1 MRKTRARRARARLA
15 VVTGLFL
22 ALMLGA
28 SPVAYALPPK
38 DDARTG
44 VDLVELPEA
53 EALAE
58 DSTATT
64 SLESLETATS
74 TEVDDFQALYT
85 EPIEGGSA
93 AASLTGLEAGELVK
107 VTATDGTVPVEIGAP
122 TDATSAEATALE
134 GNWSVEMA
142 SDAQADAAGV
152 KGVVLE
158 VAPPATATGE
168 AVIALDAADFSQNYG
183 AEWMDRLD
191 FWMYPS
197 CFLTTPDVEGCSEP
211 TAVPTEVVYD
221 EVATTIT
228 DTTVDEDS
236 GASTTTE
243 KAGTDLAPTVHVT
256 VDVEALVAD
265 PTATTSTATTADAT
279 GTGSVSN
286 AVYTTPSDDG
296 ADSGIRTIASGSSG
310 SGVLMGNSD
319 GAGAG
324 GDFAATPLPAS
335 GSWSAGSSSG
345 AFSYSYPLAGP
356 AVPNGPTPNV
366 AFSYNSQSVDG
377 KTSSTNNQAS
387 GIGEGW
393 SWDPGSI
400 TRTYTSCML
409 DATTGANNKGKTSAD
424 LCYGTKNAT
433 LTLNGTTTELVYQSG
448 AWRTA
453 NGDNTKIELL
463 TNTALANG
471 DDDGEYWRIT
481 DTAGTQYYYGL
492 NHLPGWASGKGTT
505 DSVFTVPVASNH
517 DGEPGYDATFKNSFQ
532 DQAWK
537 WNLDYVVDVNGNA
550 MSLWWESETNHYA
563 KAFDFDNPV
572 AYERGGFLK
581 RIDYGQRSDTLYTAE
596 PLARMTFTA
605 DERCLES
612 EAKCASGH
620 FTSGNWSEN
629 HIWYDTPA
637 DLYCG
642 DSGDCTTPSPTFWS
656 RKLITQVTSCTQRVR
671 GASLTPYDSKAGTG
685 DRHACALPGQTSTP
699 LAKVDRWSLKQSFPW
714 DKTGHYTA
722 LWLESVTR
730 TGYGVDGST
739 ESVNPVSFHSKLL
752 PNRIPTSSTDEGPT
766 FARLRIDTVV
776 SEYGG
781 ETQVT
786 YSTPKGACASGTGF
800 PDPDEN
806 HLLCY
811 PVYWHADPELA
822 DQKISWFQKYVVD
835 TVVEMPNMTGLDNK
849 TTSYDYTTF
858 GDAVDGALW
867 AYNRAEGTRKKTRT
881 WDQWRGYPRV
891 TVTVGS
897 DRTGSKATRTA
908 TRYFRG
914 MSDDLY
920 VSGSGTSAVW
930 KTRDTTMTDT
940 AGATIKAD
948 KEPYAG
954 MVAEAIVY
962 ADGSSAADWVSR
974 TVNIPDDPTVL
985 ATRVR
990 GVADTDTSRVITD
1003 DPDLYAW
1010 RVTLDTTRTV
1020 TRSSGKGDDSS
1031 PLRTVSTQTDY
1042 DSAYGLPTKVVSH
1055 GDLAVTGDESCTY
1068 TSYVNDATLNLIGLV
1083 SSTISVSGTSCA
1095 TGLSSSTAST
1105 LLSAS
1110 KMAYDGA
1117 SAASTGQTLTKG
1129 QVTKVWDPVAAG
1141 TSWNTVPASTTGYD
1155 GYGRVVSSKDYQ
1167 DNQDTITFVPD
1178 KGQVYSVTSTN
1189 AKTQSSTSTLEPGRG
1204 VGLTEKDANGNIS
1217 YVAYDPLGRVCA
1229 GWEAGTIPNTT
1240 YGPVCEEDL
1249 PVGDDGET
1257 PRTWDEQSTGR
1268 PNATFVYNTDPK
1280 RPVSVVTSGLKDDGT
1295 YTDTT
1300 VIYDGLGRVRQEQ
1313 TGAVGGKGRLITDTL
1328 YNGNGQI
1335 SSTNNA
1341 YYTDGVPETSV
1352 FAAASTSTI
1361 PNATQYTYDGLGRT
1375 TTITPVYNSYVQDGT
1390 TDADGTKSQNRT
1402 TTYLYG
1408 LDYTTV
1414 VQPTGSASSRT
1425 WVDALGR
1432 TTRMDTFSSKSAAAS
1447 NSFTASDFKS
1457 TDYTYDARSDQTGVT
1472 DSAGNVW
1479 KTTYNAIG
1487 QPDTSTDPDTG
1498 TTTLTYDTLGR
1509 VATSK
1514 NQAGFTTKTSYDV
1527 LDRPLLIEDNSTG
1540 TDLLSY
1546 TYDDSTVANGVGQLA
1561 RATRYTDGKAYTT
1574 SVGGYTLDGN
1584 PTSKT
1589 LTLPA
1594 VASGLLSTAEG
1605 FATTYKT
1612 SYAYTESGQLASYTT
1627 PAMGGLPE
1635 EKVIVR
1641 YNADGLP
1648 VSTSGTDWYTSQTSY
1663 SVYGEVLRT
1672 TTGEQGSRVW
1682 TTNLFDEATGQAE
1695 TTLVDR
1701 ESTSDATS
1709 GLTGNR
1715 VNARTYAYD
1724 LSGNI
1729 TTTADTYAAVVDR
1742 QCFTYDGIGQLT
1754 EAWTTQRTGCTV
1766 PVATDGTVNVTADNA
1781 GYWQSYTYDELGN
1794 RKTLNTHNAKVSFTL
1809 DGAVNTAADS
1819 TTSYVYGI
1827 EDATKGSGL
1836 AQPHTLTSMTST
1848 YTNSGGSKV
1857 TEASALEYDAL
1868 GQTTSRTIGGDAQG
1882 ITWTWDGK
1890 AQTVTGFGAAG
1901 KGAYTSGLNAG
1912 LCMDLSS
1919 ASTTAGT
1926 AIQMWP
1932 CNGSKAEQFR
1942 VKDAVTTDTAT
1953 KGPLQVAGVCV
1964 QPTGKVVTAGT
1975 AVVVAACDDTATQQ
1989 WTVTSTGALKYAT
2002 TSMCLVSPS
2011 NSTTTGV
2018 DLVLGACDG
2027 TATQAWNPANK
2038 TSYVYDAF
2046 GNRIISTTANDRTL
2060 YLDDTTFSLRST
2072 GAVNYVER
2080 SYVQP
2085 GAPTVVRRG
2094 AGEANLYALV
2104 ADHHGTPMAE
2114 IKLTTGNQTVF
2125 SRLDPYGNERTESSN
2140 WRSHTGYVG
2149 GTDDNTT
2156 GLTHLGAREYDPSTG
2171 RFLSADP
2178 VLDLTDPLQ
2187 ANGYNYANNNPVTHA
2202 DPTGLTST
2210 ASTFDAAEAALDA
2223 QIAAQE
2229 KILSGSVTDIVRTYG
2244 WALFKEFI
2252 GWDEVVGCFTQGDLW
2267 ACGSLLVDA
2276 IPWTKVFKLAYK
2288 VAKVVGRIISGIKAL
2303 NKAKD
2308 VARKTIASLK
2318 AAKAAVKRAK
2328 AEAKRKAAEALK
2340 KAKEKAL
2347 AAKAAAKKKTG
2358 TGSKGTAGKAEHTK
2372 ASASAKSN
2380 GAKKAKDNHA
2390 DGGDSTDADDSG
2402 SGGSCEAS
2410 AHSFLPGTQVL
2421 MADGT
2426 TKNIEDVKTGDELAA
2441 NDPETSTTSGTEPA
2455 AATITTYDDK
2465 DFTVL
2470 TVKTADGTTSKLT
2483 TTDTHPFWV
2492 TDPATDPTD
2501 GTWVEGGTLKP
2512 GQWLQTSAGTH
2523 VQITAI
2529 TRYTRT
2535 QVTHDLTVSNVHTYY
2550 VLAGAAPVLVH
2561 NCGGARFEVDSSGV
2575 ASDLENPVTATEPYN
2590 RAKHYGGS
2598 QTNGPGGRTARAE
2611 AQGQPCPEC
2620 GATMRTGTAN
2630 PPVPEHDPA
2639 LVLHYYRGGG
2649 SAMTNAERRAYAK
2662 NDGINGAACQP
2673 CQQSQG
2679 AEMAK
2684 VSKAIKRNLGL

>member
-1 MRKTRARRARARLA
+1 M
-15 VVTGLFL
+15 VTGLFL

-28 SPVAYALPPK
+28 SPMSYALPAPK
-38 DDARTG
+38 DTRTG
-44 VDLVELPEA
+44 VDLEELPEA
-53 EALAE
+53 DALAE
-58 DSTATT
+58 DDAKTT
-64 SLESLETATS
+64 SLASLETVTS
-74 TEVDDFQALYT
+74 TAVDDFQALYT

-122 TDATSAEATALE
+122 KDATSAEATALE
-134 GNWSVEMA
+134 GNWSVAMA
-142 SDAQADAAGV
+142 SDTEADAAGV
-152 KGVVLE
+152 EGVVLE

-197 CFLTTPDVEGCSEP
+197 CFLTTPDVDGCSEP

-221 EVATTIT
+221 EVATTVT
-228 DTTVDEDS
+228 DTTVDEDT

-243 KAGTDLAPTVHVT
+243 SPGTDLAPTVRVT
-256 VDVEALVAD
+256 VDVSALVAD
-265 PTATTSTATTADAT
+265 PTATASTATTAAAT

-286 AVYTTPSDDG
+286 ARYTSADDTG
-296 ADSGIRTIASGSSG
+296 SGIRTIASGTSGSGTLVGTSSG
-310 SGVLMGNSD
+310 S
-319 GAGAG
+319 GAG

-345 AFSYSYPLAGP
+345 AFTYSYPLAGP
-356 AVPNGPTPNV
+356 TVPNGPTPNV

-400 TRTYTSCML
+400 TRTYTNCML

-433 LTLNGTTTELVYQSG
+433 LTLNGTTTELVYESG
-448 AWRTA
+448 LWRTA

-463 TNTALANG
+463 KDTSLANG

-492 NHLPGWASGKGTT
+492 NRLPNWTSGKDTT
-505 DSVFTVPVASNH
+505 DSVFTVPVAGNH
-517 DGEPGYDATFKNSFQ
+517 AGEPGYNAAFKDSFQ

-537 WNLDYVVDVNGNA
+537 WNLDYVVDVSGNA
-550 MSLWWESETNHYA
+550 MSLWWASETNHYA
-563 KAFDFDNPV
+563 KAFDFDHPA
-572 AYERGGFLK
+572 AYERGGYLK
-581 RIDYGQRSDTLYTAE
+581 RIDYGQRSNTLYTAE

-612 EAKCASGH
+612 EAKCDPDH

-629 HIWYDTPA
+629 YIWYDTPA

-642 DSGDCTTPSPTFWS
+642 SSGDCMTPSPTFWS
-656 RKLITQVTSCTQRVR
+656 RKLITQVTSCTQRVQ
-671 GASLTPYDSKAGTG
+671 GASLTPYNSTTETG
-685 DRHACALPGQTSTP
+685 VQHACALSGQTSTP
-699 LAKVDRWSLKQSFPW
+699 LAKVDQWSLKQSFPW

-722 LWLESVTR
+722 LWLESITR
-730 TGYGVDGST
+730 TGFGVDGST
-739 ESVNPVSFHSKLL
+739 ETLNPVSFHSKLL
-752 PNRIPTSSTDEGPT
+752 ANRIPTSSSDQGPT
-766 FARLRIDTVV
+766 FDRLRIDAVI

-786 YSTPKGACASGTGF
+786 YSTPKGACATGTGF

-806 HLLCY
+806 QLLCY

-835 TVVEMPNMTGLDNK
+835 KVVEMPNMPGVDDK
-849 TTSYDYTTF
+849 TTSYAYTTF
-858 GDAVDGALW
+858 GDAIDGALW

-881 WDQWRGYPRV
+881 WDQWRGYVRV
-891 TVTVGS
+891 TATVGS
-897 DRTGSKATRTA
+897 DRTGSRATKTA

-920 VSGSGTSAVW
+920 VSGSGSGAVW
-930 KTRDTTMTDT
+930 KTRDITMTD
-940 AGATIKAD
+940 AGGSTIQAD

-954 MVAEAIVY
+954 MAAEALVY

-990 GVADTDTSRVITD
+990 GVADTDTGRVITD

-1010 RVTLDTTRTV
+1010 RVTLDTTKTV
-1020 TRSSGKGDDSS
+1020 TRSSGKGDDAS

-1042 DSAYGLPTKVVSH
+1042 DSYGLPTKVLSK
-1055 GDLAVTGDESCTY
+1055 GDLDVTGDESCTY
-1068 TSYVNDATLNLIGLV
+1068 TSYANDTSLNLIGLV
-1083 SSTISVSGTSCA
+1083 SSTISVSGTTCA
-1095 TGLSSSTAST
+1095 TSLSSSTAST

-1110 KMAYDGA
+1110 KVAYDGA
-1117 SAASTGQTLTKG
+1117 SAASTTQTLTKG
-1129 QVTKVWDPVAAG
+1129 QVTKVWDPVALG
-1141 TSWNTVPASTTGYD
+1141 TSWNADPASTTGYD
-1155 GYGRVVSSKDYQ
+1155 DYGRVTSSKDYQ
-1167 DNQDTITFVPD
+1167 GNQDTVTFTPSQ
-1178 KGQVYSVTSTN
+1178 GQVYAVTSTN
-1189 AKTQSSTSTLEPGRG
+1189 AKGQSSTSTLDPGRG
-1204 VGLTEKDANGNIS
+1204 VGLTEKDANNNIS

-1229 GWEAGTIPNTT
+1229 GWEAGTVPNTA
-1240 YGPVCEEDL
+1240 YGPVCEEAL
-1249 PVGDDGET
+1249 PVGADAET
-1257 PRTWDEQSTGR
+1257 PRTWDEQTTGR
-1268 PNATFVYNTDPK
+1268 PDATFVYNTDPNK
-1280 RPVSVVTSGLKDDGT
+1280 PVSVVTSALKDDGT

-1341 YYTDGVPETSV
+1341 YYTDGAPDTSV

-1361 PNATQYTYDGLGRT
+1361 PNATRYTYDGLGRT
-1375 TTITPVYNSYVQDGT
+1375 TTIAPVYNSYVQDGT
-1390 TDADGTKSQNRT
+1390 PDTDGTKTEDRV

-1432 TTRMDTFSSKSAAAS
+1432 TTRMDTFSSKSTAAA
-1447 NSFTASDFKS
+1447 NSYTAADFDS
-1457 TDYTYDARSDQTGVT
+1457 TRYGYDARGDQTSVT
-1472 DSAGNVW
+1472 DSAGNAW

-1487 QPDTSTDPDTG
+1487 QPLTSADPDTG

-1527 LDRPLLIEDNSTG
+1527 LDRPLLVEDNSTG

-1546 TYDDSTVANGVGQLA
+1546 TYDDATVANGVGQLA
-1561 RATRYTDGKAYTT
+1561 KATRYTDGKAYTT

-1584 PTSKT
+1584 PTAKT

-1605 FATTYKT
+1605 FATTYT
-1612 SYAYTESGQLASYTT
+1612 TNYTYNDSGQLASYTT

-1695 TTLVDR
+1695 QTLVDR

-1715 VNARTYAYD
+1715 VNARAYTYD
-1724 LSGNI
+1724 VSGNI
-1729 TTTADTYAAVVDR
+1729 TSTADTYAAVVDR

-1754 EAWTTQRTGCTV
+1754 EAWTTQRTACTV
-1766 PVATDGTVNVTADNA
+1766 PVAADGTVNVTAANA
-1781 GYWQSYTYDELGN
+1781 GYWQSYSYDELGN
-1794 RKTLNTHNAKVSFTL
+1794 RKSLNTHNAKVSFQL
-1809 DGAVNTAADS
+1809 DGTVNTAADS
-1819 TTSYVYGI
+1819 TTSYVYGTK
-1827 EDATKGSGL
+1827 DATSGSGV
-1836 AQPHTLTSMTST
+1836 AQPHTLTSMEST
-1848 YTNSGGSKV
+1848 YTNAAGSKV
-1857 TEASALEYDAL
+1857 TAASTLKYDGL
-1868 GQTTSRTIGGDAQG
+1868 GQTTSRTIGGDAQA
-1882 ITWTWDGK
+1882 ISWTWDGK
-1890 AQTVTGFGAAG
+1890 AQQVTGFGSAG

-1912 LCMDLSS
+1912 MCMDLSS

-1942 VKDAVTTDTAT
+1942 VEDAVTTDTAT
-1953 KGPLQVAGVCV
+1953 TGALQVAGVCV
-1964 QPTGKVVTAGT
+1964 QPAGKAVAAGT
-1975 AVVVAACDDTATQQ
+1975 AVVVAACDDTTAQQ
-1989 WTVTSTGALKYAT
+1989 WTVTSTGALKYAA

-2011 NSTTTGV
+2011 NSTATGV
-2018 DLVLGACDG
+2018 DLVLGTCDG
-2027 TATQAWNPANK
+2027 STAQTWNPADK

-2046 GNRIISTTANDRTL
+2046 GDRIISTTANDRTL
-2060 YLDDTTFSLRST
+2060 YLDDTTLSLRST

-2080 SYVQP
+2080 SYAQP
-2085 GAPTVVRRG
+2085 GAPTVIRRG
-2094 AGEANLYALV
+2094 VGESNLYALV
-2104 ADHHGTPMAE
+2104 TDHHGTPMAE
-2114 IKLTTGNQTVF
+2114 IKLATGNQTVF
-2125 SRLDPYGNERTESSN
+2125 SRLDPYGNERTESAS
-2140 WRSHTGYVG
+2140 WRTNTGYVG

-2156 GLTHLGAREYDPSTG
+2156 GLTHLGAREYDPTTG

-2187 ANGYNYANNNPVTHA
+2187 ANGYAYSNNNPVTHA

-2210 ASTFDAAEAALDA
+2210 ASTFDAAEAALNE

-2244 WALFKEFI
+2244 WALFKQFI
-2252 GWDEVVGCFTQGDLW
+2252 GWDDVVGCFTQGDLW
-2267 ACGSLLVDA
+2267 ACGSLLLDA
-2276 IPWTKVFKLAYK
+2276 IPWTKVFTLT
-2288 VAKVVGRIISGIKAL
+2288 AKVLKVVNRIISGIEALKKAQEV
-2303 NKAKD
+2303 AK
-2308 VARKTIASLK
+2308 KTIASLK
-2318 AAKAAVKRAK
+2318 AAKAALKRAK

-2347 AAKAAAKKKTG
+2347 AAKAAAKKRTG
-2358 TGSKGTAGKAEHTK
+2358 TGSKGTAGKAEQTK

-2380 GAKKAKDNHA
+2380 GAKKAKDNHK
-2390 DGGDSTDADDSG
+2390 DGGDSSDADDGG
-2402 SGGSCEAS
+2402 SGGSCEK
-2410 AHSFLPGTQVL
+2410 AHSFPPGTKVL

-2426 TKNIEDVKTGDELAA
+2426 TKPIEKVKNGDKLAA
-2441 NDPETSTTSGTEPA
+2441 NDPETSTTSGTETA
-2455 AATITTYDDK
+2455 TATITTYDDK

-2470 TVKTADGTTSKLT
+2470 TVRATDGTTSKLT

-2492 TDPATDPTD
+2492 TDPAAGPTD
-2501 GTWVEGGTLKP
+2501 GTWVEGGTLKS
-2512 GQWLQTSAGTH
+2512 GQWLQTGAGTH
-2523 VQITAI
+2523 VQITAVS
-2529 TRYTRT
+2529 RYTRT
-2535 QVTHDLTVSNVHTYY
+2535 QVTHDLTVSDVHTYY
-2550 VLAGAAPVLVH
+2550 VLVGAASVLVH
-2561 NCGGARFEVDSSGV
+2561 NCGDAPGHTVDVDIEDVNGDVRLSYSVRSGAASDAEKALGGGYNTEAATHTENRVGRMSGASSGKNPIPGDPYAGHIPVDKGETVRLVGQLPPCSRCRGAMNRMVKELGVNVVYAWASPVGAGTWV
-2575 ASDLENPVTATEPYN
+2575 AT
-2590 RAKHYGGS
+2590 
-2598 QTNGPGGRTARAE
+2598 GGR
-2611 AQGQPCPEC
+2611 
-2620 GATMRTGTAN
+2620 
-2630 PPVPEHDPA
+2630 
-2639 LVLHYYRGGG
+2639 
-2649 SAMTNAERRAYAK
+2649 RR
-2662 NDGINGAACQP
+2662 
-2673 CQQSQG
+2673 
-2679 AEMAK
+2679 
-2684 VSKAIKRNLGL
+2684 R

>member
-1 MRKTRARRARARLA
+1 MA
-15 VVTGLFL
+15 GPFL
-22 ALMLGA
+22 ALMLGT
-28 SPVAYALPPK
+28 SPMAYALPGG

-44 VDLVELPEA
+44 VDLVDLPEA
-53 EALAE
+53 DALAE
-58 DSTATT
+58 DSAATT
-64 SLESLETATS
+64 SLESLETVTS
-74 TEVDDFQALYT
+74 TAVDDFQALYT
-85 EPIEGGSA
+85 DPIEGGSA
-93 AASLTGLEAGELVK
+93 AASLTGLEAGELVQ
-107 VTATDGTVPVEIGAP
+107 VTATDGTVPVQIGAP
-122 TDATSAEATALE
+122 KDATSAEATALE
-134 GNWSVEMA
+134 GNWSVAMA
-142 SDAQADAAGV
+142 SDAEADAAGV
-152 KGVVLE
+152 EGVVLE

-197 CFLTTPDVEGCSEP
+197 CFLTTPDVAGCSEP

-221 EVATTIT
+221 QVATTIT
-228 DTTVDEDS
+228 DTTVDEDT

-243 KAGTDLAPTVHVT
+243 KASTDLAPTVHVT
-256 VDVEALVAD
+256 VDVSALVVD
-265 PTATTSTATTADAT
+265 PTATTAT
-279 GTGSVSN
+279 GTTAAATGAGSVSD
-286 AVYTTPSDDG
+286 ALYTPATDDT
-296 ADSGIRTIASGSSG
+296 DSGIRTIASGSSG
-310 SGVLMGNSD
+310 SGALVGTSS
-319 GAGAG
+319 GSGAG

-345 AFSYSYPLAGP
+345 AFTYSYPLAGP

-393 SWDPGSI
+393 SWDPGSV

-409 DATTGANNKGKTSAD
+409 DATAGANNKGKSAAD
-424 LCYGTKNAT
+424 LCYGTQNAT
-433 LTLNGTTTELVYQSG
+433 LTLNGTTTELVYASG
-448 AWRTA
+448 GWRTA

-463 TNTALANG
+463 KDTSKANG

-492 NHLPGWASGKGTT
+492 NHLPGWASGKDTT

-517 DGEPGYDATFKNSFQ
+517 EGEPGYDATFKDSFQ

-550 MSLWWESETNHYA
+550 MSLWWASETNHYA
-563 KAFDFDNPV
+563 QAFDFDNPV
-572 AYERGGFLK
+572 AYERGGYLK
-581 RIDYGQRSDTLYTAE
+581 RIDYGQRADTIYSAE

-605 DERCLES
+605 DERCMES
-612 EAKCASGH
+612 ETKCASDH

-629 HIWYDTPA
+629 YIWYDTPA

-642 DSGDCTTPSPTFWS
+642 ASGECMTPSPTFWS
-656 RKLITQVTSCTQRVR
+656 RKLITDVTSCTQRVQ
-671 GASLTPYDSKAGTG
+671 GASLTPYDPKTGTG
-685 DRHACALPGQTSTP
+685 DQRACALSGQTSTP
-699 LAKVDRWSLKQSFPW
+699 LAKVDKWALNQSFPW

-722 LWLESVTR
+722 LWLESITR

-739 ESVNPVSFHSKLL
+739 ETLNPVSFHSKLL
-752 PNRIPTSSTDEGPT
+752 ANRIPTGPTDEGPT
-766 FARLRIDTVV
+766 FDRLRIDTVV

-786 YSTPKGACASGTGF
+786 YSTPTGACASGTGF
-800 PDPDEN
+800 PDVDEN
-806 HLLCY
+806 QLRCF
-811 PVYWHADPELA
+811 PVYWHADPDLA
-822 DQKISWFQKYVVD
+822 DTKISWFHKYVVKQ
-835 TVVEMPNMTGLDNK
+835 VIEMPNMTGVENK
-849 TTSYDYTTF
+849 TTTYDYSTYS
-858 GDAVDGALW
+858 DVIDGALW

-881 WDQWRGYPRV
+881 WDQWRGYPLV

-897 DRTGSKATRTA
+897 DITGSKATKTA

-914 MSDDLY
+914 MSEDLY
-920 VSGSGTSAVW
+920 VSGSGDSAAW
-930 KTRDTTMTDT
+930 KTRSYSLTD
-940 AGATIKAD
+940 ASAVSIKTD
-948 KEPYAG
+948 KEAYAG

-962 ADGSSAADWVSR
+962 ADGSSGADWVSR
-974 TVNIPDDPTVL
+974 TVNIPGDPTIL

-990 GVADTDTSRVITD
+990 GVADTDTGRVITD
-1003 DPDLYAW
+1003 DPDLNAW
-1010 RVTLDTTRTV
+1010 RVTLDTTKTI

-1042 DSAYGLPTKVVSH
+1042 DSYGLPTKVVSN
-1055 GDLAVTGDESCTY
+1055 GDLGVSGDESCTY
-1068 TSYVNDATLNLIGLV
+1068 TSYVNDTTLNLIGLV
-1083 SSTISVSGTSCA
+1083 SSTISVSGTTCA
-1095 TGLSSSTAST
+1095 TSLSSSTAST

-1117 SAASTGQTLTKG
+1117 AAASTTQTLTKG

-1141 TSWNTVPASTTGYD
+1141 TTWNTIPASTTVYD
-1155 GYGRVVSSKDYQ
+1155 GYGRVTSSKDYQ
-1167 DNQDTITFVPD
+1167 DNKDTITFTPAE
-1178 KGQVYSVTSTN
+1178 GQVYSVTSTN
-1189 AKTQSSTSTLEPGRG
+1189 ALTQSSTSTLDPGRG

-1229 GWEAGTIPNTT
+1229 GWEAGTTPNAT
-1240 YGPVCEEDL
+1240 YGRVCEEDL
-1249 PVGDDGET
+1249 PIGDDGET
-1257 PRTWDEQSTGR
+1257 PRTWDEQSTGK
-1268 PNATFVYNTDPK
+1268 PNATFVYNTDPNK
-1280 RPVSVVTSGLKDDGT
+1280 PVSVVTSGLKDDGT

-1313 TGAVGGKGRLITDTL
+1313 TGAVGGKGRLITDTV
-1328 YNGNGQI
+1328 YNDNGQI
-1335 SSTNNA
+1335 GSTNNA
-1341 YYTDGVPETSV
+1341 YYTDGAPDTSV
-1352 FAAASTSTI
+1352 FAPASTSTI

-1390 TDADGTKSQNRT
+1390 TDTDGTKTENRT

-1408 LDYTTV
+1408 LDHTTV

-1432 TTRMDTFSSKSAAAS
+1432 TTRMDTFSSKSAAQS
-1447 NSFTASDFKS
+1447 NSFTAADFNS
-1457 TDYTYDARSDQTGVT
+1457 TRYSYDARGDQTTVT

-1487 QPDTSTDPDTG
+1487 QPLTSTDPDTG

-1514 NQAGFTTKTSYDV
+1514 NQTGFTTKTSYDA
-1527 LDRPLLIEDNSTG
+1527 LDRPLLVEDNSTG

-1546 TYDDSTVANGVGQLA
+1546 TYDATTVANGVGQLA
-1561 RATRYTDGKAYTT
+1561 KATRYTDGKAYTT
-1574 SVGGYTLDGN
+1574 SVGGYTVDGN
-1584 PTSKT
+1584 PTAKT

-1594 VASGLLSTAEG
+1594 VAAGLPSTAEG
-1605 FATTYKT
+1605 FSTTYT
-1612 SYAYTESGQLASYTT
+1612 TNYAYTDSGQLASYTT

-1648 VSTSGTDWYTSQTSY
+1648 ISTSGTDWYTSETSY

-1672 TTGEQGSRVW
+1672 TTGEQGARVW

-1695 TTLVDR
+1695 QTLVDR

-1709 GLTGNR
+1709 GLTGHR
-1715 VNARTYAYD
+1715 VNARNYVYD
-1724 LSGNI
+1724 VSGNI
-1729 TTTADTYAAVVDR
+1729 TSTADTYAAVVDR

-1754 EAWTTQRTGCTV
+1754 EAWTTQQTGCTV
-1766 PVATDGTVNVTADNA
+1766 PVAADGTVNVTAANA

-1794 RKTLNTHNAKVSFTL
+1794 RETLNTHNTEVSFLLNGT
-1809 DGAVNTAADS
+1809 VNTSADS
-1819 TTSYVYGI
+1819 TTSYVYGT
-1827 EDATKGSGL
+1827 EDATSGSGV
-1836 AQPHTLTSMTST
+1836 AQPHTLTSMESR
-1848 YTNSGGSKV
+1848 YTNAAGSAI
-1857 TEASALEYDAL
+1857 TAASALESDDL
-1868 GQTTSRTIGGDAQG
+1868 GQTTSRTIGGDEQE
-1882 ITWTWDGK
+1882 ISWTWDGK
-1890 AQTVTGFGAAG
+1890 AQTVSGFGAAG
-1901 KGAYTSGLNAG
+1901 KGAYTSGLNSG
-1912 LCMDLSS
+1912 MCMDLSLG
-1919 ASTTAGT
+1919 STTAGT

-1932 CNGSKAEQFR
+1932 CNSTKPQQFR
-1942 VKDAVTTDTAT
+1942 IEDANTTDTTT
-1953 KGPLQVAGVCV
+1953 KGALQVLGACV
-1964 QPTGKVVTAGT
+1964 QPAGKAVTAGT
-1975 AVVVAACDDTATQQ
+1975 AVVVAACDDTAAQQ
-1989 WTVTSTGALKYAT
+1989 WTVTATGALKYAA
-2002 TSMCLVSPS
+2002 TSMCLVSPA

-2018 DLVLGACDG
+2018 DLVLGTCDNS
-2027 TATQAWNPANK
+2027 TAQAWNPADE
-2038 TSYVYDAF
+2038 TSYLYDAF
-2046 GNRIISTTANDRTL
+2046 GNRIISTTTGDRTL
-2060 YLDDTTFSLRST
+2060 YLDDTTLSLRAT

-2094 AGEANLYALV
+2094 AGETNLYALV
-2104 ADHHGTPMAE
+2104 TDHHGTPMAE
-2114 IKLTTGNQTVF
+2114 IRLTTGNQTRF
-2125 SRLDPYGNERTESSN
+2125 SRLDPYGNERVEN
-2140 WRSHTGYVG
+2140 AAWQSHTGYVG

-2156 GLTHLGAREYDPSTG
+2156 GLTHLGAREYDPATG

-2187 ANGYNYANNNPVTHA
+2187 ANGYTYSNNNPVTHA

-2210 ASTFDAAEAALDA
+2210 ASDYDAAEASLDA

-2229 KILSGSVTDIVRTYG
+2229 KILAGSVTDIVRTYG

-2252 GWDEVVGCFTQGDLW
+2252 GWNDVVSCFTQGDLW
-2267 ACGSLLVDA
+2267 ACGSLLLDA
-2276 IPWTKVFKLAYK
+2276 IPWAKVFKLAYK
-2288 VAKVVGRIISGIKAL
+2288 VAKVVDRIISGIKAL

-2318 AAKAAVKRAK
+2318 AAKAAVQRAK
-2328 AEAKRKAAEALK
+2328 AIAKQKAAEALK

-2347 AAKAAAKKKTG
+2347 AAKAAAKRKTG
-2358 TGSKGTAGKAEHTK
+2358 TGSKGTAGKAEQTK
-2372 ASASAKSN
+2372 ASAGAKSN
-2380 GAKKAKDNHA
+2380 DAKKAKDNHA

-2402 SGGSCEAS
+2402 SAGSCEVP
-2410 AHSFLPGTQVL
+2410 HSFLPGTKVL

-2426 TKNIEDVKTGDELAA
+2426 TKPIEDVENGDQLAA
-2441 NDPETSTTSGTEPA
+2441 NDPETSTTSATETA
-2455 AATITTYDDK
+2455 VATITTYDDK

-2470 TVKTADGTTSKLT
+2470 TVKTTDGTTSKLT

-2492 TDPATDPTD
+2492 TDPAADPTD
-2501 GTWVEGGTLKP
+2501 GTWVDGGHLKS

-2529 TRYTRT
+2529 TRYTKT

-2561 NCGGARFEVDSSGV
+2561 NCNGKLADLPVHEKPTRFYAK
-2575 ASDLENPVTATEPYN
+2575 ASEMLDRIQGNPATREQMY
-2590 RAKHYGGS
+2590 
-2598 QTNGPGGRTARAE
+2598 
-2611 AQGQPCPEC
+2611 
-2620 GATMRTGTAN
+2620 
-2630 PPVPEHDPA
+2630 
-2639 LVLHYYRGGG
+2639 G
-2649 SAMTNAERRAYAK
+2649 SADAGHGGVTSLS
-2662 NDGINGAACQP
+2662 NDDLIRFGGPNGHEPITGFRDFAPGDDINLPGSRLHIADGNNRTEEIRNRVLDGRMHP
-2673 CQQSQG
+2673 DTLI
-2679 AEMAK
+2679 EMM
-2684 VSKAIKRNLGL
+2684 IGGN